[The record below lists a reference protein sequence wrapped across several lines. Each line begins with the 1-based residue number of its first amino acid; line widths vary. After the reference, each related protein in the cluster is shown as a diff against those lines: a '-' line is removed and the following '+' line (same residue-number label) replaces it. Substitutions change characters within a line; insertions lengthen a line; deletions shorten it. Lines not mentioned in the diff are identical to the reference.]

1 MRVATPA
8 VSGTILAINSGSSS
22 LKVGFYADDA
32 DTPLRLLG
40 SADGIGRQDGAL
52 RLTDAAGRV
61 LLELSHLAES
71 QVEALER
78 LIEASRPHLH
88 GAISCVGHRV
98 VHGGPSL
105 TTHQPITPQLEQTL
119 RDSIHFA
126 PLHIP
131 AALRLI
137 AAAERLFPAV
147 EQIACFD
154 TAFHRT
160 MPEVARRLPLP
171 AEYARR
177 GVQHYGFHG
186 ISYES
191 IVHQLGEPLPARAI
205 IAQLGNG
212 SSLCALREG
221 VSIDTT
227 MGMTPTG
234 GVVMATRSGD
244 LDPGVLLFLLRS
256 EGLDADALEDLL
268 NHRAGLAALSGG
280 ESDMRS
286 LLERAAHGDGDA
298 ALAVDAYVI
307 SIRKAIGAYAAL
319 LGGVD
324 RLIFTGGI
332 GEHSA
337 VVRARIGDG
346 LDAIGISPARTLVI
360 PTDEERQIARITRQV
375 RARHVRA

>member
-1 MRVATPA
+1 MSLSGPA
-8 VSGTILAINSGSSS
+8 SCGTILAINSGSSS
-22 LKVGFYADDA
+22 LKVGLYVDEDA
-32 DTPLRLLG
+32 ATPLLLG
-40 SADGIGRQDGAL
+40 SADGIGRRDGTL

-61 LLELSHLAES
+61 LLEQSHLAET
-71 QVEALER
+71 QPEALAR
-78 LIEASRPHLH
+78 LIDASRTQLPSD
-88 GAISCVGHRV
+88 ISCVGHRV

-105 TTHQPITPQLEQTL
+105 LSHQRITPQVVRTL

-131 AALRLI
+131 ASLRLI
-137 AAAERLFPAV
+137 EAAERLFPTV
-147 EQIACFD
+147 PQIACFD

-171 AEYARR
+171 AAYASR

-191 IVHQLGEPLPARAI
+191 IVHTLGAQLPARAI
-205 IAQLGNG
+205 IAHLGNG
-212 SSLCALREG
+212 SSLCALRDG
-221 VSIDTT
+221 ASIDTT

-234 GVVMATRSGD
+234 GVVMATRCGD
-244 LDPGVLLFLLRS
+244 LDPGVLLYLLRS

-286 LLERAAHGDGDA
+286 LLEREAQGNADA
-298 ALAVDAYVI
+298 ALAVEAYVV
-307 SIRKAIGAYAAL
+307 SVRKAIGAYAAL
-319 LGGVD
+319 LGGIEQ
-324 RLIFTGGI
+324 LIFTGGI
-332 GEHSA
+332 GEHSD
-337 VVRARIGDG
+337 VVRARIVAG
-346 LDAIGISPARTLVI
+346 LDAIGIPPERTLVV

-375 RARHVRA
+375 RA

>member
-1 MRVATPA
+1 MSTAG
-8 VSGTILAINSGSSS
+8 SGTILAINSGSSS
-22 LKVGFYADDA
+22 LKVGFYADADDA
-32 DTPLRLLG
+32 PLLLLG

-52 RLTDAAGRV
+52 RLTEAAGKV
-61 LLELSHLAES
+61 LLEQSHLAES

-78 LIEASRPHLH
+78 LIEASRPHLP

-98 VHGGPSL
+98 VHGGPNL

-147 EQIACFD
+147 PQIACFD

-186 ISYES
+186 ISDES

-205 IAQLGNG
+205 IAHLGNG
-212 SSLCALREG
+212 SSLCALRDG

-280 ESDMRS
+280 DSDMRS
-286 LLERAAHGDGDA
+286 LLERAAQGDGDA
-298 ALAVDAYVI
+298 ALAVEAYVV
-307 SIRKAIGAYAAL
+307 SVRKAIGAYAAL

-337 VVRARIGDG
+337 VVRARIVAG
-346 LDAIGISPARTLVI
+346 LDAIGISPAHTLVI